1 MNNTARKLMGIG
13 LGIAMTA
20 NILAAPMTAVAGT
33 GTDTQ
38 EVVTEQSAAY
48 TTLYNQYTDANTATD
63 AEIYALAESSGH
75 SLTFEG
81 SKDYR
86 DVTVTYAGTGSLY
99 VSTKKKIGLI
109 YDNVRTQIFK
119 NLEYAGTYGNQHYG
133 VAWGSDSALNYCL
146 SHYNDEDKESQSDL
160 DKANFVKSLFEQYE
174 AGLTTQVTSAKISQA
189 NLGLYSAIVDRTI
202 EQYEAK
208 DLIDTFNVD
217 DQDVLEAYNDWLE
230 EALEEYTNSVKDYC
244 KNVTTGTA
252 VTVYGGWDKAIVQG
266 EALKADDLY
275 TKLDVEVAGKLV
287 EAIALAEQYKHAEE
301 VTAFEKEVNEFNI
314 NFPIIEDMTDDEIDE
329 ALTKAKG
336 YQANALFTEINKDL
350 QNDINNIVNDLTAE
364 KEQRKKT
371 SEATQKGEEWLKY
384 AANCLEMNAPQLA
397 LENYEQIGLWG
408 YRDNMTDTVKNSV
421 DAMHDKLQQLLGAD
435 ILAWTEKVEEW
446 TNIEQQDFPGF
457 SKDPRNLA
465 KVLEAEEE
473 ATHFNDSTIK
483 LCTEDLQNRYAT
495 ACDNLEILKAR
506 LQDRQGDWNQYN
518 ADVEAFI
525 KTYLNGDTPNL
536 STSAEDI
543 RTNNHWVD
551 AGRSA
556 YTAIQVTSWYYCY
569 LDDDTKAQ
577 IENAKTRIE
586 EQATANDAYHSAMN
600 DENAMTAFISHF
612 NSVAIE
618 DNTTCDL
625 TYYVD
630 GYAETGYAD
639 LADADL
645 KAQFKEMY
653 ANVKAYYEERL
664 EAETAYAEWVA
675 EDLGYDMGYLEEG
688 KALLNTKL
696 HNDTKQELADKM
708 LAIRQGYQEIDEV
721 VNLDLKL
728 AKDDPLQLLKDAKN
742 CHEEVSGTFE
752 ETKHTHSGKGV
763 MTPWCVTNSYE
774 INYPGDLD
782 DVILVTANAEE
793 DEWNTG
799 EYLDA
804 EYAEHLDNAMWE
816 YMNATDEA
824 IQEWKNT
831 DTTDMTSEEVQ
842 SLIDQGKAWLGESDD
857 LSATQIEAIEDANA
871 KFAEILR
878 QKQEEESG
886 VKDWK
891 DAVNALIEA
900 TNDYTCD
907 TDLTEMQNN
916 LLKAYELLDKVK
928 ELQVFDTD
936 ENSALMKRQVELEDW
951 INEQC
956 ENYAKGAKNWVST
969 YRGLIETDVPDME
982 ALNEAYEAGFEWQDF
997 AKYNNDLNGNFTNCN
1012 YYEFKEDFEEAE
1024 AFETILAN
1032 GLNEIFTTLTN
1043 GLSDALEH
1051 TANWNTATLDEL
1063 TNNTAY
1069 SEPTDALALV
1079 ELYNAGK
1086 QLSTDLINQVKD
1098 RANDIEKRIGQL
1110 KEERQQLKEFAY
1122 DVAEWLDVTN
1132 DYTGFNDNV
1141 LASAYNKGVM
1151 LTNDAKMAKLDD
1163 LIKQNVSERLNGMR
1177 AEMDKRSAE
1186 QEAYQNYRDDVLEAL
1201 EESENFTE
1209 FDDEYLEYAI
1219 NYGKQLQDD
1228 KWFNFLEE
1236 ELQTAV
1242 NDRVNAMLDE
1252 VAKRTQEEEINTY
1265 TEVVNDWLGRTTD
1278 VTNFTNDD
1286 INDAI
1291 AEGNELLNHR
1301 LADVTELGT
1310 TIADRIYDL
1319 NEELNNRQTEE
1330 EKQRELEVLE
1340 QGIVDF
1346 LEETTDVEGMTD
1358 EQLAEAVQNIIDFK
1372 ADRRYNDVNAELANE
1387 LEKRFEA
1394 IADELD
1400 KRNQPVEVE
1409 EDGNFAGDNYHP
1421 VEIAPG
1427 VWNFIPAA
1435 DAMIDNFETETNV
1448 YGGQW
1453 K

>member
-48 TTLYNQYTDANTATD
+48 TTLYNQYTNANTATD
-63 AEIYALAESSGH
+63 AEIYALAKSSEHKLTFDGGDYNNVYITYRGVGELQALSKDSLNLNNVAYIAKGTTKYDYKDTTYNVCWDSNGCVNLCRHHYLKESSTAYTTTAEQRAQWVA
-75 SLTFEG
+75 LMFTEYE
-81 SKDYR
+81 K
-86 DVTVTYAGTGSLY
+86 
-99 VSTKKKIGLI
+99 GLI
-109 YDNVRTQIFK
+109 P
-119 NLEYAGTYGNQHYG
+119 
-133 VAWGSDSALNYCL
+133 
-146 SHYNDEDKESQSDL
+146 
-160 DKANFVKSLFEQYE
+160 
-174 AGLTTQVTSAKISQA
+174 QVTSAKISQA
-189 NLGLYSAIVDRTI
+189 NLGLYSAIVSRTI

-217 DQDVLEAYNDWLE
+217 NQDVLEAYNAWLAEEE

-287 EAIALAEQYKHAEE
+287 KAIALAEQYKHAEE

-384 AANCLEMNAPQLA
+384 AADCLEMDAPQLA

-586 EQATANDAYHSAMN
+586 EQATANDAYHAAMN

-612 NSVAIE
+612 NRVAIE
-618 DNTTCDL
+618 DNTTCEL
-625 TYYVD
+625 TDYVD

-653 ANVKAYYEERL
+653 ANVKAYYEGRL
-664 EAETAYAEWVA
+664 EAETAYEEWVA

-696 HNDTKQELADKM
+696 YNGTKQELADKM

-721 VNLDLKL
+721 VDLELKL
-728 AKDDPLQLLKDAKN
+728 AKDSPLQLLKDAKN
-742 CHEEVSGTFE
+742 CHEEVFGTFG
-752 ETKHTHSGKGV
+752 ETEHQHGS
-763 MTPWCVTNSYE
+763 TPWCVTNSYE

-782 DVILVTANAEE
+782 NVILVTANAEE

-816 YMNATDEA
+816 YMQATDDA

-831 DTTDMTSEEVQ
+831 DTTDMTSAEVQ
-842 SLIDQGKAWLGESDD
+842 SLIDQGEAWLGESDD
-857 LSATQIEAIEDANA
+857 LLATQIETIKTANA
-871 KFAEILR
+871 NFTEILK

-907 TDLTEMQNN
+907 TDLTEMQKN

-936 ENSALMKRQVELEDW
+936 ENSALMERCNDLEGW

-956 ENYAKGAKNWVST
+956 ENYAKGAKNWLST
-969 YRGLIETDVPDME
+969 YKGLIETDVPDME
-982 ALNEAYEAGFEWQDF
+982 KLNEAYEAGFEWQDF
-997 AKYNNDLNGNFTNCN
+997 KKYNNDLDGNFNNCN
-1012 YYEFKEDFEEAE
+1012 YYKFKEDFEEAE

-1032 GLNEIFTTLTN
+1032 GLNEMFTTLTN
-1043 GLSDALEH
+1043 GLADALDH

-1063 TNNTAY
+1063 TNNTVY
-1069 SEPTDALALV
+1069 NEPTDALALV

-1110 KEERQQLKEFAY
+1110 KEERQQLEEFAY

-1132 DYTGFNDNV
+1132 DYTGFNDDV

-1151 LTNDAKMAKLDD
+1151 LTNDAKMANLDA
-1163 LIKQNVSERLNGMR
+1163 LIKQNVRERLNGMR

-1219 NYGKQLQDD
+1219 NYGKQLQND

-1372 ADRRYNDVNAELANE
+1372 ADRRYNEVNAELANE

-1409 EDGNFAGDNYHP
+1409 EEGNFAGDNYHP